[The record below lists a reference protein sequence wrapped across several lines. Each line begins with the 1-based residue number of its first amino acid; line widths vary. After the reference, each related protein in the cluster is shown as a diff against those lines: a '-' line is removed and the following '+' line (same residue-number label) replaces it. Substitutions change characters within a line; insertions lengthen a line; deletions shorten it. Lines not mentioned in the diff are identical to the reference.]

1 MTKIQ
6 GTYQFDNYRCL
17 TSYGLFLVLVELLEQ
32 LVEVH
37 SNNAEEAIFPLID
50 FSGTVNVNYLQ
61 LQPKSYSFIIMHSNS
76 LPNCQNFTANSQC
89 RSRSGYL

>member
-1 MTKIQ
+1 M
-6 GTYQFDNYRCL
+6 
-17 TSYGLFLVLVELLEQ
+17 LVELLEQ

-50 FSGTVNVNYLQ
+50 FSGTVNVNINYLQ
-61 LQPKSYSFIIMHSNS
+61 LQQKSYSFIIMHSNS